1 MPDLVLSELAG
12 LSLPA
17 WVDAL
22 IRIMFIVVL
31 MTINS
36 LGLIYLERKILA
48 RFQARVGPTR
58 TGPMGLLQPVAD
70 ALKLVSKEDLRPAR
84 ADRWVFSLA
93 PYFVFVPIFL
103 MFIPI
108 PFTSTWIVRDLEL
121 GFLYVFGVLGLS
133 LVGVVMAA
141 FSSDNKYALL
151 GGVRAAAQAI
161 SYELPMLL
169 MAVAIVLVVAGRLT
183 AEGGDDGLIQA
194 LNLNVIVTEQ
204 RTTPFILL
212 QPLGFVIFMIAAL
225 AELHRPPFDAPIGE
239 SEVVGGYFVEYSGI
253 RWGIFFLAEYTAL
266 LLMVLLAVIV
276 FLGGW
281 NFPFGSD
288 LGVGTQVLW
297 TFLKASALIFGL
309 FWARAML
316 PRLRIDQLMAF
327 SWKVLLPFSLVQVLA
342 NAIILAYG
350 GQEWILGVTSLA
362 LLVLLTGLV
371 YGQMRRKAAGARA
384 SIRLEP
390 ARPRLITASD
400 VRGAGGGD

>member
-93 PYFVFVPIFL
+93 PYFVFVPVFL

-253 RWGIFFLAEYTAL
+253 RWGMFFLAEYTAL